1 MNFPFF
7 EIIFKGVL
15 TVYITHELPNSFT
28 VISGTTAF
36 ICKTVLNV
44 CCCSRSPSALT
55 NGTEKKKKKKKRKRK
70 QGARSLETLAK
81 PQRSSEP
88 SSQVCLCVRV
98 HVCVLVGVSWGV
110 CMEEWV
116 FLHCYFV

>member
-1 MNFPFF
+1 MAKNFLLSIDEFPFF
-7 EIIFKGVL
+7 KMIFKGVL

-88 SSQVCLCVRV
+88 SSQVCLCVCM
-98 HVCVLVGVSWGV
+98 CVS
-110 CMEEWV
+110 
-116 FLHCYFV
+116 